1 MPQIIEK
8 LASTSHLIPTLL
20 IFFALLFT
28 GQSLHIERRNLETN
42 PLDMVLSN
50 LGHQA
55 DPVLTRLVDEDKVP
69 WYRKKN
75 LRLLYLLLYPSLL
88 GIEITSGYD
97 SQLINGAQF
106 IPSWNKCGPP
116 ETPNS
121 HTDDFD

>member
-1 MPQIIEK
+1 MGLP
-8 LASTSHLIPTLL
+8 
-20 IFFALLFT
+20 
-28 GQSLHIERRNLETN
+28 G
-42 PLDMVLSN
+42 

-75 LRLLYLLLYPSLL
+75 LRLLYLMLYPTCM

-106 IPSWNKCGPP
+106 IPSWNKCRPP
-116 ETPNS
+116 VLGT
-121 HTDDFD
+121 